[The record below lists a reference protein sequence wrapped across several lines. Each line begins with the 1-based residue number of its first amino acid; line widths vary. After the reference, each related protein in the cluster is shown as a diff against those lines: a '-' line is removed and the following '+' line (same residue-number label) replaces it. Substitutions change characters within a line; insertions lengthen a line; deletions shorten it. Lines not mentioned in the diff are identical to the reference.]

1 MERAVAAARKT
12 LEAARTVAG
21 EAVTSLAEAQTEA
34 AEAEAAVEAR
44 GTPRGLRRLVGRRGR
59 RRLREALE
67 AASEEAAQAGPHV
80 EGPSWQCR
88 SSLPWPP
95 GADSTGSWLRSYVP
109 YHHYDYHGRRQRT
122 RRWQA
127 KA

>member
-1 MERAVAAARKT
+1 M
-12 LEAARTVAG
+12 AG
-21 EAVTSLAEAQTEA
+21 EPVTSLAEAQAEA

-44 GTPRGLRRLVGRRGR
+44 GSPRGLRRLVGRRGR

-88 SSLPWPP
+88 SSVILRTIPPLLPRQAAAYEAVASQGMTKARSGCNPP
-95 GADSTGSWLRSYVP
+95 NAYV
-109 YHHYDYHGRRQRT
+109 
-122 RRWQA
+122 
-127 KA
+127 